1 MKKVLVHA
9 YAGVGNLVC
18 GFDVIGM
25 ALNAPYDTIEMHLID
40 KPVINIKHTDE
51 FGLPEDPEKNLIGI
65 CLQAL
70 MNAYDKPVGFDVTV
84 HKSIKPG
91 SGLGSS
97 SASCAG
103 AVVAS
108 NELLDNKFSKNELLE
123 FALAGEMFASGGRH
137 ADNIA
142 PAIFGGVTI
151 ARPTDTFEIISL
163 PVPSD
168 ILVAL
173 VHPQI
178 EVKTADARKILPA
191 EIPMKTAVNQWANVA
206 GLIAGIYTYDK
217 ALIGRS
223 LQDHVAEPYRSK
235 LIPGYQ
241 DIIDKC
247 MQAGALGG
255 GISGSG
261 PTMFMLCEN
270 MTVATEVENCMQQV
284 YQKLEIDFK
293 TYVTTINSEGV
304 KIISSE

>member
-103 AVVAS
+103 AVVAA

-151 ARPTDTFEIISL
+151 ARPTDPFEIISL

-206 GLIAGIYTYDK
+206 GLIAGIYTNDK

-241 DIIDKC
+241 DIIDKS

-261 PTMFMLCEN
+261 PAMFMLCEN

-284 YQKLEIDFK
+284 YQNLEIDFK